1 MNLRD
6 KLIRRINNLV
16 NVAEEKG
23 LKVLWL
29 FSKGNNVENI

>member
-23 LKVLWL
+23 LKVL
-29 FSKGNNVENI
+29 